1 MSPKPDED
9 HGLTAKLRK
18 ARQLSASDWR
28 MLLRAAG
35 WFVIVELGLRL
46 LSLKTL
52 LAVLD
57 GGGRS
62 HSAKG
67 RTESPSPTPDRA
79 SYCVE
84 LASRVYPFEATCL
97 KKALVLYAL
106 LKRRG
111 VEVRLVIGATKTGR
125 KLDAHAWIEHQ
136 GRVIIGGPSEEYA
149 PLFTLVN

>member
-1 MSPKPDED
+1 MSPKPDEN

-28 MLLRAAG
+28 MLLGAAG
-35 WFVIVELGLRL
+35 WFVIVEFGLRL
-46 LSLKTL
+46 LALKTL

-57 GGGRS
+57 GRRRS
-62 HSAKG
+62 RAKG
-67 RTESPSPTPDRA
+67 IEAPPPSPDRA

-97 KKALVLYAL
+97 KKALVLFAL

-111 VEVRLVIGATKTGR
+111 VEVRLVIGATKTDR
-125 KLDAHAWIEHQ
+125 KLDAHAWLEHQ

>member
-35 WFVIVELGLRL
+35 WFVIVEFGLRL
-46 LSLKTL
+46 LALKTL
-52 LAVLD
+52 RADLD
-57 GGGRS
+57 GRGR
-62 HSAKG
+62 SAKG
-67 RTESPSPTPDRA
+67 GTEAPSPSPDRA

-84 LASRVYPFEATCL
+84 LASRVYPFKATCL

-125 KLDAHAWIEHQ
+125 KL
-136 GRVIIGGPSEEYA
+136 
-149 PLFTLVN
+149 